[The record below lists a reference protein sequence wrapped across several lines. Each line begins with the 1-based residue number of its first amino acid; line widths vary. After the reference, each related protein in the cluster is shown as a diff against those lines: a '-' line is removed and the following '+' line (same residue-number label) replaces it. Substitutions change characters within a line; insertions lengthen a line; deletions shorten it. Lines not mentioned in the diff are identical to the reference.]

1 MTASSNF
8 IENVWPVPYTAAVS
22 DRLCT
27 VDLGTG
33 SQGGGLESRLGMGR
47 GEAWRGCVRR
57 GWSRAGRGLARLGPH
72 AGSQGRGAWP
82 WQEV

>member
-1 MTASSNF
+1 MTAPSNF
-8 IENVWPVPYTAAVS
+8 IENLWPVPYTAAVS

-33 SQGGGLESRLGMGR
+33 SEGGGLESRLGTGR

-57 GWSRAGRGLARLGPH
+57 GWSRAGGGLAQLSPH
-72 AGSQGRGAWP
+72 TGS
-82 WQEV
+82 

>member
-8 IENVWPVPYTAAVS
+8 IENIRPVPYTAAVS

-33 SQGGGLESRLGMGR
+33 SEGGGLESRLGMGR

-57 GWSRAGRGLARLGPH
+57 VWSRAGRGLARLGPH
-72 AGSQGRGAWP
+72 AGSRGRGAWP
-82 WQEV
+82 RQEV